1 MKVTQEKLPQ
11 SRIGLEIEIPPDQ
24 SKNAYEQV
32 VQKLARTVNIPGF
45 RKGKV
50 PRQILLQQLGQ
61 TRIKATAL
69 EELIQSSLQQA
80 LKQEAI
86 EPLGNYQ
93 LRSDFDELVGQFKPG
108 EPLTFIA
115 AVDVQP
121 EVSLGDY
128 TGLTVKAEEVPYDPS
143 TVEKFLEERRAELA
157 NLIPV
162 EGRPAQM
169 GDVAVVDYSSRLA
182 DEPEGEETE
191 SIAGGQA
198 EDAQIELVEGKFLKE
213 FVDGIVGMSSGETKQ
228 ISVNFPEDYRQ
239 DLAGKTAIFSITL
252 KDLKEK
258 ELPALDDDFAQEVS
272 EFETL
277 AELQESLEKRFRD
290 KAEQETKANKEQALV
305 SELLLKVEADLPET
319 MIQQE
324 VETMLRQ
331 TIMQMGQMG
340 IDVKSMFTPEMVKQM
355 GARSRPEAID
365 RLKQSLALEEIAKR
379 ESLQA
384 EPEAITARV
393 NELLEQFP
401 DDQNIDR
408 ERLHTIVSADL
419 LKEKAISWLEEHGTI
434 ELVPQGTLTPEE
446 DEETEVEVTA
456 TEATETETAEET
468 EATEATTQTAQPDAE
483 SSLE

>member
-213 FVDGIVGMSSGETKQ
+213 FVDGMW
-228 ISVNFPEDYRQ
+228 
-239 DLAGKTAIFSITL
+239 A
-252 KDLKEK
+252 
-258 ELPALDDDFAQEVS
+258 
-272 EFETL
+272 
-277 AELQESLEKRFRD
+277 
-290 KAEQETKANKEQALV
+290 
-305 SELLLKVEADLPET
+305 
-319 MIQQE
+319 
-324 VETMLRQ
+324 
-331 TIMQMGQMG
+331 
-340 IDVKSMFTPEMVKQM
+340 
-355 GARSRPEAID
+355 
-365 RLKQSLALEEIAKR
+365 
-379 ESLQA
+379 
-384 EPEAITARV
+384 
-393 NELLEQFP
+393 
-401 DDQNIDR
+401 
-408 ERLHTIVSADL
+408 
-419 LKEKAISWLEEHGTI
+419 
-434 ELVPQGTLTPEE
+434 
-446 DEETEVEVTA
+446 
-456 TEATETETAEET
+456 
-468 EATEATTQTAQPDAE
+468 
-483 SSLE
+483 